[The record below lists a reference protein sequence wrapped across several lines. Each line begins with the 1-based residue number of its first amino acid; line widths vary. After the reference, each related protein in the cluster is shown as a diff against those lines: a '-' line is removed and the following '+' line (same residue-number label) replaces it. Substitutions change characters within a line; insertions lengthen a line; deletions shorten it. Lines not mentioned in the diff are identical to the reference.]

1 MDTTLF
7 PDYGARI
14 AEPMDLRTVAEKLSR
29 GAYRLG
35 GGGDVEAGAER
46 CRADV
51 LRVWANCRAYNPP
64 RATIVRMLHAMEAE
78 WEAAWGEW
86 VARRGDGWR
95 RWIAKSAAALVPL
108 PRGARLPS
116 VTAEAL
122 AVPRTLE
129 SRAERIRRE
138 TRGDVRAPPPAI
150 SPAEVAKMSEVERH
164 RLLQSA
170 LPGRAPAPPGWDAAD
185 VGGVPWHMQ
194 PKFLEP
200 AAHHARQAA
209 ELAMR
214 GVLAER
220 RNLASQPAPEL
231 PGGAG
236 RVVTAAVGRRVF
248 CKGAKGERRGLYQVR
263 VSLGLGLGLG

>member
-1 MDTTLF
+1 
-7 PDYGARI
+7 
-14 AEPMDLRTVAEKLSR
+14 MDLRTVAEKLSR
-29 GAYRLG
+29 GAYTLG

-64 RATIVRMLHAMEAE
+64 RATIVHLLHAMEAE
-78 WEAAWGEW
+78 WETAWGEW
-86 VARRGDGWR
+86 VARRGDGWQ

-150 SPAEVAKMSEVERH
+150 SPAEVAKMSELERH

-170 LPGRAPAPPGWDAAD
+170 LPGRAPRRLGRRGRGRRAVAHAAQVPRAGSAPRAPGRRARDA
-185 VGGVPWHMQ
+185 
-194 PKFLEP
+194 
-200 AAHHARQAA
+200 
-209 ELAMR
+209 

-236 RVVTAAVGRRVF
+236 RSSPRRWGGACLQGAWASGAASTRFGS
-248 CKGAKGERRGLYQVR
+248 A
-263 VSLGLGLGLG
+263 